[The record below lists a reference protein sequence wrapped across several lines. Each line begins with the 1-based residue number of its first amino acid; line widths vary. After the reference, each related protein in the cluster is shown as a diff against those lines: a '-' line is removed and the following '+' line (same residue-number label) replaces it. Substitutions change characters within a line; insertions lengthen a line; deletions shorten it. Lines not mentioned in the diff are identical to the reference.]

1 MSDMAGH
8 PAVAVSPD
16 GRVASF
22 RHAGSLHLY
31 EAIERDR
38 VRVSDEPSG
47 LSGVFTARGEWV
59 SGDLKRADPFL
70 CGWLDHKSRE
80 TGYHNPLAGAA

>member
-1 MSDMAGH
+1 MAGH
-8 PAVAVSPD
+8 PTSVEAG

-31 EAIERDR
+31 ESVERDR
-38 VRVSDEPSG
+38 VRVSDKESG
-47 LSGVFTARGEWV
+47 RSGVFTARGEWV
-59 SGDLKRADPFL
+59 SGDLKQADPFL

-80 TGYHNPLAGAA
+80 EVYHNPLAGQG